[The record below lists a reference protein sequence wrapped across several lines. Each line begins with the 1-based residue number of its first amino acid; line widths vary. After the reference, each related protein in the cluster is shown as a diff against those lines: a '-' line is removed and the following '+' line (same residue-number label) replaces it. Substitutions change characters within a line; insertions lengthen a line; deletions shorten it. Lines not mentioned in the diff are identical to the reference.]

1 MSDVWS
7 QNEIDAAVRAYLW
20 MLRSTSAGYKPV
32 KSQVRKALLA
42 GPLAAR
48 SNGSVELRFANI
60 SSVLA
65 EMGEP
70 WLVGYLPRHNVGS
83 KTAEVIRNAI
93 SEYRSGSRTARRV
106 TFLIK
111 EIPEKLVQEAATRL
125 ANGEVFDYPDSTTFD
140 VVVDGNLVAPKRVI
154 GYAGMLHYQA
164 PLMPEDFSG
173 GEGTAAFD
181 AIRKAGLGLVLK
193 VNAESAE
200 FRKAVKKALS
210 EPLPRPTGQIQPARM
225 VNQTTSF
232 ARDPQVVAYVE
243 RRAKGV
249 CERCKKDAPFL
260 RGSDGRPFLEV
271 HHVVPLSENGQ
282 DTVDNAVALCPNCHR
297 ECHHGNDIAGLRV
310 YLLTIAAFHDIPAS

>member
-1 MSDVWS
+1 MPDVWS

-70 WLVGYLPRHNVGS
+70 WLDGYLPRHNVGS
-83 KTAEVIRNAI
+83 NTAELIRNAI

-111 EIPEKLVQEAATRL
+111 GIPPKLVQEAATRL
-125 ANGEVFDYPDSTTFD
+125 ANGEVFEYPDSTTFD
-140 VVVDGNLVAPKRVI
+140 AVVDGKLVAPKRVI
-154 GYAGMLHYQA
+154 GYAGLLHYQA
-164 PLMPEDFSG
+164 PLIPEDFSG

-181 AIRKAGLGLVLK
+181 AIRRAGIGLVLK
-193 VNAESAE
+193 VDAESAE

-210 EPLPRPTGQIQPARM
+210 EPLPRPAGQIQPART
-225 VNQTTSF
+225 VGQTTSF

-243 RRAKGV
+243 QRAKGV
-249 CERCKKDAPFL
+249 CERCKNDAPFL

-297 ECHHGNDIAGLRV
+297 ECHHGNDVAGLRV
-310 YLLTIAAFHDIPAS
+310 YLLKVAAHNDLPDS